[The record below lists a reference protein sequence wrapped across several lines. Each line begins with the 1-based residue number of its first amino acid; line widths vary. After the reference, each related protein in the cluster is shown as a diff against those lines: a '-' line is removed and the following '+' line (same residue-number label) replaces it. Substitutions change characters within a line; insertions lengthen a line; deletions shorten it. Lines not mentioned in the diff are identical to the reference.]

1 MLKHSLYPLLILV
14 MCGCVSNPMIK
25 EQKRLND
32 KIDAIAAQMMQND
45 LVFDA
50 QHQAL
55 ADHTAAVCKPRAF

>member
-1 MLKHSLYPLLILV
+1 
-14 MCGCVSNPMIK
+14 MIK